1 MEPVEVDDVVSVIL
15 KPTERVV
22 VGASAPLKAVEIGIS
37 ALLGDAGISVM
48 LRTFEVGPGTVA
60 VSKPGLGRLTPK
72 EVALG
77 TLSPAEMVVP
87 KLLEV
92 TSGILSI
99 LSEVNMSAIVV
110 LVVLIVGKTL
120 TPPSTVLVPECC

>member
-1 MEPVEVDDVVSVIL
+1 MEAVEVDDVMSVIL
-15 KPTERVV
+15 KPTEIVV

-48 LRTFEVGPGTVA
+48 LTTFEVGLGTVA

-77 TLSPAEMVVP
+77 TLSPAEVVVATLP
-87 KLLEV
+87 EV
-92 TSGILSI
+92 ASGMLAI

-110 LVVLIVGKTL
+110 LVVLTIGKALTL
-120 TPPSTVLVPECC
+120 PSTVLVPECC